1 MEPIVFRYRSRELA
15 SHDIDFIRSAISKYY
30 SRGRSYISRVLC
42 RHWNWVQPNGK
53 LKEYPARDLL
63 LRLEEKGFIKLPP
76 RFNQKNNLKRNTYA
90 QIPIFKKQDL
100 TGIVGNYSKL
110 TIQIVKQTDSYLWN
124 YLLHHYHYLGQPKL
138 VGEHLKY
145 LACLNGQVVACISWA
160 SAAWKIKSREEFIG
174 WDESTKRKKLYLIA
188 NNTRFL
194 ILPWIRVK
202 HLASKVLALNLKR
215 LSDDWQNIYNHRV
228 YLVETFV
235 DTSRFK
241 GTCYKA
247 ANWQYV
253 GQTSGSAKKGN
264 DYLYHGQPKA
274 VYLYSLHRKFRSLL
288 NDDQG

>member
-63 LRLEEKGFIKLPP
+63 LRLEEKGFINLPP
-76 RFNQKNNLKRNTYA
+76 RFNQKNNLKRNIYA

-110 TIQIVKQTDSYLWN
+110 TIQIIKQVDSYLWN
-124 YLLHHYHYLGQPKL
+124 YLLHYYHYLGQPKL

-145 LACLNGQVVACISWA
+145 LAYLDGQVVACISWA

-174 WDESTKRKKLYLIA
+174 WDESTRRKKLYLIA

-194 ILPWIRVK
+194 VLPWIRVK

>member
-1 MEPIVFRYRSRELA
+1 M
-15 SHDIDFIRSAISKYY
+15 
-30 SRGRSYISRVLC
+30 SRVLC
-42 RHWNWVQPNGK
+42 RHWNWVQHNGK

-63 LRLEEKGFIKLPP
+63 LRLEEKGFIRLPP
-76 RFNQKNNLKRNTYA
+76 HLNQKNNLKRNTYA

-100 TGIVGNYSKL
+100 AGIAGNYSKL
-110 TIQIVKQTDSYLWN
+110 TVQIIKQVDSYLWN

-145 LACLNGQVVACISWA
+145 LACLNGQVVACLSWA

-194 ILPWIRVK
+194 ILPWILVK

-241 GTCYKA
+241 GACYKA
-247 ANWQYV
+247 ANWQYI

-274 VYLYSLHRKFRSLL
+274 VYIYPLHRNFRRLL

>member
-63 LRLEEKGFIKLPP
+63 LRLEEKGFINLPP
-76 RFNQKNNLKRNTYA
+76 RLNQKNNLKRNTYA

-100 TGIVGNYSKL
+100 AGIVGNYSKL
-110 TIQIVKQTDSYLWN
+110 TIQIIKQVDSYLWN

-145 LACLNGQVVACISWA
+145 LAYLDGQVVACISWA

-174 WDESTKRKKLYLIA
+174 WDEST

-274 VYLYSLHRKFRSLL
+274 VYLYSLHRNFRRLL

>member
-1 MEPIVFRYRSRELA
+1 
-15 SHDIDFIRSAISKYY
+15 
-30 SRGRSYISRVLC
+30 LC

-63 LRLEEKGFIKLPP
+63 LRLEEKGFINLPP

-110 TIQIVKQTDSYLWN
+110 TIQIVKQADSYLWN

-145 LACLNGQVVACISWA
+145 LAYLDGQVVACISWA

-247 ANWQYV
+247 ANWQYI

-264 DYLYHGQPKA
+264 NYLYHGQPKA